1 MIIAVAVMVAGLAA
15 MTLELRPAPDAWDY
29 PYWYETFG
37 ALRLE
42 STVATL
48 AHVLLPIPARWTHFW
63 GSNFLDFNALIGAGV
78 AAVLGAAALAVSLRR
93 PAALMVVALSFGA
106 LFFVMYLKV
115 GDWGLRHQGYLFVA
129 YLMGDWLSRRGSAWP
144 VAWSNLSRLVSDKRA
159 TMFLGSLLAVQ
170 AAMGL
175 WACERDVQLT
185 FSAGRETAQ
194 YIQKHFPADV
204 PIVGD
209 MDAAASTVAGYLG
222 RSIYYVAGHR
232 EGTYI
237 IWDKTRKRDLVD
249 YDKGKIWADPV
260 EVFRQAQRIAAER
273 KSDVVVVFSQI
284 LDSNMDPVPDRVPTL
299 AANVRQVWSSGDA
312 IQGDE
317 VYDLYVVMN
326 PATQP
331 SR

>member
-1 MIIAVAVMVAGLAA
+1 
-15 MTLELRPAPDAWDY
+15 
-29 PYWYETFG
+29 
-37 ALRLE
+37 
-42 STVATL
+42 
-48 AHVLLPIPARWTHFW
+48 
-63 GSNFLDFNALIGAGV
+63 
-78 AAVLGAAALAVSLRR
+78 
-93 PAALMVVALSFGA
+93 
-106 LFFVMYLKV
+106 
-115 GDWGLRHQGYLFVA
+115 
-129 YLMGDWLSRRGSAWP
+129 
-144 VAWSNLSRLVSDKRA
+144 
-159 TMFLGSLLAVQ
+159 MFLGSLLAVQ

-284 LDSNMDPVPDRVPTL
+284 LDSNMDPVPDRVPML